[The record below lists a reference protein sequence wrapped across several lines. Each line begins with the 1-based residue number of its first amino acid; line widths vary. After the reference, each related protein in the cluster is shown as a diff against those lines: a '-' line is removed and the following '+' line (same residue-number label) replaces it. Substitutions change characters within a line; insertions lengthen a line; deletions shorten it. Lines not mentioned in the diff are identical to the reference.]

1 MPGYRKG
8 RNDEVLVYCVRLD
21 GTGKWLLIVFF
32 PQDSLKIKDVGIP
45 KRWGGGSEGSIS
57 KNDFEDCS

>member
-8 RNDEVLVYCVRLD
+8 RNDGVLVYCVCLD
-21 GTGKWLLIVFF
+21 GTGKWLVIVFP

-45 KRWGGGSEGSIS
+45 KLLGWGE
-57 KNDFEDCS
+57 